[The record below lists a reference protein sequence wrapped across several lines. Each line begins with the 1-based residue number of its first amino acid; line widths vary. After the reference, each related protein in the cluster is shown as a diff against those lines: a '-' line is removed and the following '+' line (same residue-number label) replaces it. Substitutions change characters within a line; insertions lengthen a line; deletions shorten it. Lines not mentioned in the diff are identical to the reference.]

1 MRRREFIK
9 SATATGMLAV
19 SSFSPFARKKVKHI
33 SDKVL
38 LGNTGK
44 QGAYFYKRYTAL
56 TPTQFSKPGNKKRN
70 LFEKVRIMSFFSKN
84 M

>member
-9 SATATGMLAV
+9 NATATGMLAV
-19 SSFSPFARKKVKHI
+19 SFFSFSPFAREKVKHI

-44 QGAYFYKRYTAL
+44 QGAYLYKQYTAL

-70 LFEKVRIMSFFSKN
+70 LFEKVRIM
-84 M
+84 